1 MWVWLTFNFLWSQ
14 GQGDRR
20 GNFVL
25 GNLTVVCTRC
35 QHSTV
40 LSNLLPAEC
49 EGAQLHHANALRLAG
64 LWDSHVC
71 KQLFFFR
78 LCIN

>member
-14 GQGDRR
+14 GQGDCR

-25 GNLTVVCTRC
+25 DNLTVVSPGH
-35 QHSTV
+35 QHSDV

-49 EGAQLHHANALRLAG
+49 EGAHLHHTNTLRLAG
-64 LWDSHVC
+64 LWDSHIGI
-71 KQLFFFR
+71 QLFFFQ
-78 LCIN
+78 LCTS